1 MIWLEEIRKLDPYH
15 FFALF
20 AVYSMM
26 GWLIESI
33 YMSFCNHKITNR
45 GFAKGPFCPIYGF
58 GCLGGYL
65 IFAPFKGRYLLVYV
79 CGCIVATTF
88 EYIVGRL
95 MIHFLGELWW
105 DYKEKPFNFQGIICL
120 ESTLAWGIY
129 ALVVVHLL
137 HGFML
142 RLVDRID
149 RRMGILMLLVLY
161 FIVFIDYMAQLSQI
175 FGWPKVLGGQGLK
188 ATPDVGRAA
197 VVNGHAPDKTVSEMH
212 VPDKGET
219 EESKSDKVE
228 ES

>member
-1 MIWLEEIRKLDPYH
+1 MIWIEEIRKLDLYH

-20 AVYSMM
+20 AIYSMV

-33 YMSFCNHKITNR
+33 YMSFCNHRITNR
-45 GFAKGPFCPIYGF
+45 GFAKGPFCPIYGV

-65 IFAPFKGRYLLVYV
+65 IFAPFRGRYLFVYIM
-79 CGCIVATTF
+79 GCIVATTF

-137 HGFML
+137 HGFMI
-142 RLVDRID
+142 RLVDKID
-149 RRMGILMLLVLY
+149 KRMGILMLIVIY
-161 FIVFIDYMAQLSQI
+161 FLVFIDYMVQLSQI

-188 ATPDVGRAA
+188 STPDVHRAA
-197 VVNGHAPDKTVSEMH
+197 IVNGHID
-212 VPDKGET
+212 ET
-219 EESKSDKVE
+219 EKDEK
-228 ES
+228 

>member
-20 AVYSMM
+20 AIYSMV

-45 GFAKGPFCPIYGF
+45 GFAKGPFCPIYGV

-65 IFAPFKGRYLLVYV
+65 IFAPFRGRYLLIYIM
-79 CGCIVATTF
+79 GCIVATTF

-137 HGFML
+137 HGFMI

-149 RRMGILMLLVLY
+149 KRMGILMLIVLY
-161 FIVFIDYMAQLSQI
+161 FIVFIDYMTQLSKI
-175 FGWPKVLGGQGLK
+175 FGWPKALGGQGLK
-188 ATPDVGRAA
+188 ATPDVSRAA
-197 VVNGHAPDKTVSEMH
+197 VVNGHAQEEKKNSADQETKT
-212 VPDKGET
+212 K
-219 EESKSDKVE
+219 
-228 ES
+228 

>member
-1 MIWLEEIRKLDPYH
+1 MIWIEEIQKLDLYH

-20 AVYSMM
+20 AIYSMV

-33 YMSFCNHKITNR
+33 YMSFCNHRITNR
-45 GFAKGPFCPIYGF
+45 GFAKGPFCPIYGV

-65 IFAPFKGRYLLVYV
+65 IFAPFRGRYLFVYIM
-79 CGCIVATTF
+79 GCIVATTF

-137 HGFML
+137 HGFMIKV
-142 RLVDRID
+142 VDRID
-149 RRMGILMLLVLY
+149 KRMGILMLIVLY
-161 FIVFIDYMAQLSQI
+161 FLVFIDYMVQLSQI

-188 ATPDVGRAA
+188 ATPDVRRAA
-197 VVNGHAPDKTVSEMH
+197 IVNGHIDENEKTENEK
-212 VPDKGET
+212 VPET
-219 EESKSDKVE
+219 KSTARETD
-228 ES
+228 

>member
-1 MIWLEEIRKLDPYH
+1 MIWLEEIRKLDLYH

-20 AVYSMM
+20 AIYSMM

-45 GFAKGPFCPIYGF
+45 GFAKGPFCPIYGV

-65 IFAPFKGRYLLVYV
+65 IFAPFRGRYLLIYV
-79 CGCIVATTF
+79 MGCIVATTF

-105 DYKEKPFNFQGIICL
+105 DYNEKPFNFQGIICL

-137 HGFML
+137 HGFVL
-142 RLVDRID
+142 KLVDHID
-149 RRMGILMLLVLY
+149 KRMGILLLIVLY
-161 FIVFIDYMAQLSQI
+161 FLVFIDYMAQLSQI
-175 FGWPKVLGGQGLK
+175 FGWPKALGGPGMNK
-188 ATPDVGRAA
+188 TPNVGRAA
-197 VVNGHAPDKTVSEMH
+197 VVNGHVLEKETVSE
-212 VPDKGET
+212 DQNKAE
-219 EESKSDKVE
+219 K
-228 ES
+228 